1 MDLLNKVTSF
11 FKDDPKTNNDLTE
24 ALKKHVERHDRQFSK
39 IKNLYLAPATE
50 HHSGTMSA
58 QDKRDL
64 THASGVRE
72 WIYDKTSVLD
82 LPNGHYETI
91 WSNLTDT
98 PVLANETMDKAPYC
112 EIDVETATTSTG
124 TRKQF
129 WFYASGT
136 GKVWYRN
143 VHNRV
148 GNVPSL
154 WEQLVKYT
162 TLWSGSIRGTGTLTL
177 ADSLA
182 NYDVLEFGFSALG
195 NVRYQKMRI
204 SDEMELRDFN
214 LPDDETNM
222 WTAFYETVLTK
233 VDDKSLKIKSNKGIL
248 RGGTGNVTDDSNR
261 IVISTVRGLR

>member
-1 MDLLNKVTSF
+1 MIVNFLKLKI
-11 FKDDPKTNNDLTE
+11 FK
-24 ALKKHVERHDRQFSK
+24 
-39 IKNLYLAPATE
+39 PATE

>member
-1 MDLLNKVTSF
+1 MEED
-11 FKDDPKTNNDLTE
+11 
-24 ALKKHVERHDRQFSK
+24 LKKHVERHDRQISE

-50 HHSGTMSA
+50 HHLGTMSA

-64 THASGVRE
+64 THASGVRQ

-82 LPNGHYETI
+82 LPKGRYETI

-143 VHNRV
+143 THNRV
-148 GNVPSL
+148 NNTPKL

-162 TLWSGSIRGTGTLTL
+162 TLWSGSIHGEGTLTL
-177 ADSLA
+177 ADSLN

-204 SDEMELRDFN
+204 NDEMELRDFN
-214 LPDDETNM
+214 LPNDEANL
-222 WTAFYETVLTK
+222 WTAFYETILTK
-233 VDDKSLKIKSNKGIL
+233 VDDKNLKIKSNKGIL
-248 RGGTGNVTDDSNR
+248 RGGTGDIAVDNNQ
-261 IVISTVRGLR
+261 IVIASVRGIR